1 MPEGSWA
8 KAAYAALA
16 SGGDRRRRAAAV
28 ASTVV
33 LMCAALAAFGRPAP
47 AGASFTPSFRI
58 PASARELI
66 VVSSPTYDPPGYLAS
81 FRSYAR
87 DRPRSTLEAGVR
99 DLAGRDGPRP
109 PARRSGAKATAP
121 RPSGSTPSARRST
134 ATTPTRAACTRPITA
149 SSAATGG
156 TRIRQLS
163 RYNRFVHVPCG
174 STPPFA
180 RPGPRRSGPRP
191 SVYAYFAVID
201 FNIDPT
207 IGGADAPGSGIFL
220 HAWEDGPTHGCVALP
235 LPDLLD
241 VLRWLEPA
249 DHPVIEIGTSAE
261 VGHLPPG
268 A

>member
-1 MPEGSWA
+1 MPEGSWV
-8 KAAYAALA
+8 KAAYEAVA
-16 SGGDRRRRAAAV
+16 SGADRRRRAAAV

-33 LMCAALAAFGRPAP
+33 LMCAALAGFGRPAP
-47 AGASFTPSFRI
+47 AGASFPPSFRI

-87 DRPRSTLEAGVR
+87 TGPAAPWKPVFATWQAETGRGHLLAVRREGDGATPVGVFAFGPTIYGNSPDPGGVHEAYHRLVCGDWWDEDRYS
-99 DLAGRDGPRP
+99 
-109 PARRSGAKATAP
+109 
-121 RPSGSTPSARRST
+121 
-134 ATTPTRAACTRPITA
+134 
-149 SSAATGG
+149 
-156 TRIRQLS
+156 S

-180 RPGPRRSGPRP
+180 AS
-191 SVYAYFAVID
+191 SEALWTDTFVYAYFAVIE

-220 HAWEDGPTHGCVALP
+220 HAWENGPTHGCVALP
-235 LPDLLD
+235 LQDLVD

-249 DHPVIEIGTSAE
+249 DHPVIEIGTSAQ